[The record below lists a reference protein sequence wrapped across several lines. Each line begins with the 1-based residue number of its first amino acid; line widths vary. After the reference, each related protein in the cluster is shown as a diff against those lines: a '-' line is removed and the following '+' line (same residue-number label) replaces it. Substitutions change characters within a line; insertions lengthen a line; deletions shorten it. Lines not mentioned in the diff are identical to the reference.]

1 MATEKFTVGGIEK
14 LRIGAAKSTPDATV
28 PTTGM
33 IDITDF
39 INPGS
44 VTRTKNRDNIERL
57 IADGKSVAYVTFR
70 TPGDP
75 NTIAIALLDQNPEVE
90 QLLSNIVYDAATT
103 TITELADRK
112 LANICIEI
120 TTAPLNGKKCIIF
133 IPNVDASLST
143 ADPLTFNNVEKFV
156 IDGEIKS
163 YMTTDN
169 KEAISIKKWV
179 TPAGTAIDST
189 P

>member
-14 LRIGAAKSTPDATV
+14 LRIGPAKATPDATV

-33 IDITDF
+33 IDISDY

-44 VTRTKNRDNIERL
+44 VQRVKNKDNIERI
-57 IADGKSVAYVTFR
+57 IADGKSVAYVTYKV
-70 TPGDP
+70 PGDP

-90 QLLSNIVYDAATT
+90 QLLSNVVYDAATT

-112 LANICIEI
+112 LANICVEI

-133 IPNVDASLST
+133 LPNVDATLST

-156 IDGEIKS
+156 IDGELKS
-163 YMTTDN
+163 FLSTGN

-179 TPAGTAIDST
+179 NPDGSTIDST